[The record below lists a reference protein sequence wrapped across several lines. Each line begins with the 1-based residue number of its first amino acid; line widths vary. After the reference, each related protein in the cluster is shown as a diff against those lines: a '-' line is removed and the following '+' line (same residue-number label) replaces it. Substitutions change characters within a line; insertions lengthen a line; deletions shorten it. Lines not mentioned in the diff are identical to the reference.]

1 MLLRLAS
8 SPLET
13 QPLGQPSLGS
23 AIIQLLCP
31 PLSPQGAPLNNGTS
45 WGADMETYVTW
56 TLLKGQALGAPLRP
70 DGWLPE
76 GWAPAPAPAL
86 AFDMPAQASAPAP
99 ALAV

>member
-1 MLLRLAS
+1 
-8 SPLET
+8 
-13 QPLGQPSLGS
+13 
-23 AIIQLLCP
+23 
-31 PLSPQGAPLNNGTS
+31 
-45 WGADMETYVTW
+45 METYVTW